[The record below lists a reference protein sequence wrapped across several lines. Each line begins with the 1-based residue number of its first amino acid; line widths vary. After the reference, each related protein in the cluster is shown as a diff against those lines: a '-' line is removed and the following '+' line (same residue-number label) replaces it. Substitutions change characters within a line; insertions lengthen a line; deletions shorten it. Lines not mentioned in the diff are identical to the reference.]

1 MNNEPRIPD
10 LETRVRHLTKLRQLS
25 ECMDR
30 HLADLDELNARL
42 QAENQK
48 SPLAIYHKKR
58 QQRLAEL
65 AKE

>member
-1 MNNEPRIPD
+1 MNDRPRIPD
-10 LETRVRHLTKLRQLS
+10 LETRVRHLAKLRELS

-48 SPLAIYHKKR
+48 SPLAVYLKKR
-58 QQRLAEL
+58 EQRLAAL
-65 AKE
+65 GKE